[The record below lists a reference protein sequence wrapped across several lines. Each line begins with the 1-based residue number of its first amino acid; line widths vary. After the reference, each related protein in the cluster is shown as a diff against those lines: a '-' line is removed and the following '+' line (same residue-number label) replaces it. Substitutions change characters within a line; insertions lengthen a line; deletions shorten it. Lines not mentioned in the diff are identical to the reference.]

1 MNGLRHLIKS
11 NFSYWIFLVLF
22 GVIAL
27 VIGNICYQVIS
38 KLDTHFF
45 LIHFN
50 DLLTSISITFFN
62 NIIATIFA
70 IITAFLITNYLYN
83 KKYVAASCST
93 LDPIYIKC
101 IV

>member
-38 KLDTHFF
+38 KLDTNFF

-50 DLLTSISITFFN
+50 DLLTSISITFF
-62 NIIATIFA
+62 IILLLQFLQLSLLFSLQ
-70 IITAFLITNYLYN
+70 ITCITKNLSN
-83 KKYVAASCST
+83 
-93 LDPIYIKC
+93 LLF
-101 IV
+101 